1 MLNTSNISTYWHSS
15 GITVLWLSKLKL
27 DKFHLELA
35 AELFTIDKKLHLGTR
50 KNYYLKIIKIKYL
63 RILE

>member
-15 GITVLWLSKLKL
+15 GIPVLWLSKFKL

-35 AELFTIDKKLHLGTR
+35 AELFTIDKKTTLGHQEE
-50 KNYYLKIIKIKYL
+50 LL
-63 RILE
+63 LQ